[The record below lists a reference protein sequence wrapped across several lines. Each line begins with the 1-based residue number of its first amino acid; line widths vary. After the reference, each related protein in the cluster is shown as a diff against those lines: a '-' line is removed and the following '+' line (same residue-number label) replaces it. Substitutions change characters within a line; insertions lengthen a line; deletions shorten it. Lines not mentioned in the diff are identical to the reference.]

1 MFGKILLTGL
11 AAMLVL
17 SGCSAL
23 GGANGG
29 GSTADEIANVNVPI
43 AGESL
48 LADDSERPVEIV
60 PEVYE
65 GSVLANVA
73 YGETDGVDANKGD
86 HIVSAS
92 GNEFTVALNGSSS
105 CPPAIT
111 DVKASG
117 ADGEYNI
124 MLYAYPEGTACTE
137 DSQLVVYDTM
147 LLDGF
152 TLEGKKVNVCIE
164 ESCKEI
170 K

>member
-17 SGCSAL
+17 SGCSAV
-23 GGANGG
+23 GGANG
-29 GSTADEIANVNVPI
+29 SDNSDEIANVNVPI

-48 LADDSERPVEIV
+48 LADESERPVEIV

-65 GSVLANVA
+65 GSVLASIA
-73 YGETDGVDANKGD
+73 YGESSDVGSDKGD

-92 GNEFTVALNGSSS
+92 GNEFTVALTGSSS
-105 CPPAIT
+105 CPPVIT

-124 MLYAYPEGTACTE
+124 MLYAYPADTACTK
-137 DSQLVVYDTM
+137 DLQVVVYDTV

-164 ESCKEI
+164 ESCTEI